1 MNDFS
6 AADIDWRVLMRVR
19 QPLYRPLFC
28 AVLGTAALGG
38 GELAACFAL
47 VAGLLLIVEVERYLR
62 NAVDRSAA
70 GIVHGT

>member
-6 AADIDWRVLMRVR
+6 AADIDRREPMRVR

-28 AVLGTAALGG
+28 AALSTAALGG
-38 GELAACFAL
+38 GELTACFAL

-62 NAVDRSAA
+62 KAVDRYAA